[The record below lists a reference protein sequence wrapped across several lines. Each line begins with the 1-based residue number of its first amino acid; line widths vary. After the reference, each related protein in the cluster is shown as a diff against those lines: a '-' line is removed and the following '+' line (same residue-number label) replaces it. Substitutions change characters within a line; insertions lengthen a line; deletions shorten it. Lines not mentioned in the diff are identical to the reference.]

1 MKKSQHFQTLSCLLP
16 AWPKSMYDHTVS
28 FILML
33 YFCLFCSFKISVT
46 AVLGQPCR
54 WTYSFLLWRLLL
66 PTDRKWVSVVVNKS
80 ESEKSMLMVKVNTK
94 GVANFSTV
102 GDWITNY
109 FKLNFQTAG
118 KRLQQHYIFVT
129 TTLLLLFQED
139 FFLLGATGWDRNL
152 RFSNRYFIFRS
163 DNDQHLGGNKHGADS
178 DGWGSEW
185 GGVCHSTW

>member
-1 MKKSQHFQTLSCLLP
+1 MPPPLFVQEHVWPHSMFHSYVTLLFL
-16 AWPKSMYDHTVS
+16 
-28 FILML
+28 F
-33 YFCLFCSFKISVT
+33 YFCCKAILTLVI
-46 AVLGQPCR
+46 GQPC
-54 WTYSFLLWRLLL
+54 WWKYSFLLWRLLL
-66 PTDRKWVSVVVNKS
+66 PTDRKWVNIVVNKS
-80 ESEKSMLMVKVNTK
+80 ASEKSMLMVKVNTK

-118 KRLQQHYIFVT
+118 RRLQQQHIFVT

-163 DNDQHLGGNKHGADS
+163 DNDQHLGGKKHGADS
-178 DGWGSEW
+178 DIWGSEW
-185 GGVCHSTW
+185 GGICHSTW